1 MGKEVVVPKLRA
13 LKPDEMELLAPLW
26 TDAGLPFKPKGRDS
40 IQNLRKQRMRDPEL
54 FVGAFLGSA
63 LVGAVIASDDG
74 RKGWINRL
82 AIVPGA
88 RGKGIGTLLVRHCEK
103 ILEIRGRLL
112 LCVHIE
118 AYNTESVK
126 MFEHLGYSKE
136 EDIFYYTKREDHDY

>member
-1 MGKEVVVPKLRA
+1 MSKKVVVPKLRA
-13 LKPDEMELLAPLW
+13 LKPNEVDLLSQLW
-26 TDAGLPFKPKGRDS
+26 TDAGLPFRPKGRDS
-40 IQNLRKQRMRDPEL
+40 ISNLRKQRLRDPEL
-54 FVGAFLGSA
+54 FVGAFTGST

-82 AIVPGA
+82 AILPSA
-88 RGKGIGTLLVRHCEK
+88 RGKGIGTMLVGHCEK
-103 ILEIRGRLL
+103 ILEKRGRLL

-118 AYNTESVK
+118 AYNTESMK